1 MDFIGGKTMKTAK
14 EMKFDGAMMDIYRR
28 AKEEC
33 DYNATRYLQMLLE
46 HKGLKTAKIL
56 INAPHVSDGYT
67 ALWERQRLD
76 LTVEALIIRPEWDEL
91 FTDEERAIAKERL
104 KEYKYNF

>member
-14 EMKFDGAMMDIYRR
+14 EMKFDGEMMDIYRR

-33 DYNATRYLQMLLE
+33 DYNATRYLQMLLD
-46 HKGLKTAKIL
+46 HGGLKTAKIL

-67 ALWERQRLD
+67 ALWERKRLD
-76 LTVEALIIRPEWDEL
+76 LTVEALILKSEWNDF
-91 FTDEERAIAKERL
+91 FTDEEIAIAKKRL
-104 KEYKYNF
+104 SDYGFNN